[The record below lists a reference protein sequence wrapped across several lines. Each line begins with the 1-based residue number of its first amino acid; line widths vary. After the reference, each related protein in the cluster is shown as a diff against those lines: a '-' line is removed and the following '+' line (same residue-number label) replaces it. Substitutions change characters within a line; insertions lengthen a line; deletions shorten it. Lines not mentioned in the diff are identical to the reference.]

1 MSLLQTSLD
10 LCIQVS
16 SPETLSPIAEGAL
29 EVPWLM
35 LPVPKVPGRKLPVGE
50 NFCFLGSLAAAL
62 LIPHRGGELP
72 FEALDLR
79 EVVAV

>member
-50 NFCFLGSLAAAL
+50 NLFSWVSGSSPAN
-62 LIPHRGGELP
+62 PSQGRRTP
-72 FEALDLR
+72 FR
-79 EVVAV
+79 SS